1 MSSGLK
7 NVNFRCVIWTKEIF
21 FWQSDIFE
29 RKVNSFIKPVKEVS
43 PQIAILESAKSGR
56 EKLIFSRFMQKQ
68 HQIHDG
74 TKID

>member
-1 MSSGLK
+1 M
-7 NVNFRCVIWTKEIF
+7 
-21 FWQSDIFE
+21 
-29 RKVNSFIKPVKEVS
+29 NSFIKPVKEVS

-56 EKLIFSRFMQKQ
+56 EKLIFSRFTQKQ